1 MDITPSYN
9 YLLGKPWIHMAGA
22 VPSTLHQKIK
32 FIIDGHLIC
41 VAAEE
46 DMIIAT
52 TSTAPYVK
60 ANEKAKE
67 CYFRSLE
74 FVNAIFVREGQKI
87 SVPQLSKT
95 TRSGLEQVVEKGVRA
110 GIGL

>member
-1 MDITPSYN
+1 MT
-9 YLLGKPWIHMAGA
+9 GA

-32 FIIDGHLIC
+32 FIIDDHLIC

-52 TSTAPYVK
+52 TSTAPYVE
-60 ANEKAKE
+60 ASEKAE
-67 CYFRSLE
+67 ACSFRSFE
-74 FVNAIFVREGQKI
+74 FVNATFVGEGQKI
-87 SVPQLSKT
+87 PVPQLSKT